1 MNACRSRD
9 RGAAAEDAAL
19 RHLETHGLSFLDRNY
34 RCRVGEIDLVMRE
47 HQTMVFVEVR
57 YRKSDAFG
65 SGAESV
71 TRSKQRR
78 IIKTALYYLQ
88 AKPHLENAPCRF
100 DVVSIGGRLGNFDIE
115 WIVDA
120 FEA

>member
-34 RCRVGEIDLVMRE
+34 RCRVGEIDL
-47 HQTMVFVEVR
+47 VR